1 MSQVEELGGNRIRLT
16 VDVSPHELEHAVE
29 HAASDLAGSVR
40 IPGFRKGKVPRQV
53 LVANVGKDR
62 LWAEAVESHIG
73 GWFWNAAA
81 RSRLRPVATP
91 EYDFALP
98 TSEGEPWSF
107 SATVEVQPTPE
118 IVDWA
123 SLEVPRAES
132 VVPEELVQ
140 HEVDALRNSVAEL
153 VPADDREARE
163 GDTLVV
169 DLAGANGEGQ
179 PDTVIELGAGRL
191 LGEIESA
198 LVGARA
204 GDTRTVR
211 YSLGDGSE
219 TSVDVEVKH
228 VNEKV
233 LPEADDE
240 LARSASE
247 FDTFAEL
254 RADIEGRIRAAVDER
269 STPISAPPRS
279 TSSSAPRASRPRG
292 RSSKRARVS
301 CSTPS
306 SAPSRTAASARRR
319 TSRPPARRPRLL
331 TAQVRAEAAQSVAR
345 ELALEAVAEK
355 AGIAISDDQVKDADP
370 RAGGGV
376 GRRRGRGDRGH
387 LGARA
392 PGAAPRGP
400 EAPRRARPARGR
412 READR
417 AGDARRPRGD
427 LDAGQG
433 KARRRDEV
441 VDPRKRGAAMSP
453 LIPMV
458 IEQTSRGERSFDIYS
473 RLLNERIIFLG
484 TQVDDQ
490 IANLIIAQ
498 LLHLE
503 SEDPDK
509 DIFLYINSPGGSVY
523 SGLAIYDTM
532 QFIKPDVSTI
542 CVGIAM
548 SMGALL
554 LAGGAEGKRMAL
566 PNSKILIHQVW
577 GGYQGQASDIE
588 IHARETIALKR
599 KLEEIMA
606 QHTGQDTDKVRTD
619 MDRDYFMTSEEATE
633 YGIIDRVITHR

>member
-1 MSQVEELGGNRIRLT
+1 MSQVEELGGNRVRLT

-29 HAASDLAGSVR
+29 HAASDLAGSVK

-53 LVANVGKDR
+53 LLANVGRDR
-62 LWAEAVESHIG
+62 LWVEAVESHIG

-91 EYDFALP
+91 EYDFELP
-98 TSEGEPWSF
+98 ETETEPWSF

-118 IVDWA
+118 IVDWTT
-123 SLEVPRAES
+123 LEVPRAEA

-140 HEVDALRNSVAEL
+140 AELDALRSSIAEL
-153 VPADDREARE
+153 VPADDRPAQE

-169 DLAGANGEGQ
+169 DLVGANGEGQ
-179 PDTVIELGAGRL
+179 SDTVVELGSGRL
-191 LGEIESA
+191 VEEIESA
-198 LVGARA
+198 LVGAGV

-211 YSLGDGSE
+211 YELADGSE
-219 TSVDVEVKH
+219 TSVEVTVKH

-247 FDTFAEL
+247 FDTIAEL
-254 RADIEGRIRAAVDER
+254 RGDIEGRVRAAVEERIDAAFRAAAVDELV
-269 STPISAPPRS
+269 
-279 TSSSAPRASRPRG
+279 RASNVQAAGPLVE
-292 RSSKRARVS
+292 SRARELLNGFVRS
-301 CSTPS
+301 LANRGLTPE
-306 SAPSRTAASARRR
+306 AYFQVTGQTPE
-319 TSRPPARRPRLL
+319 LL
-331 TAQVRAEAAQSVAR
+331 TAQVRAEASQSVAR

-355 AGIAISDDQVKDADP
+355 AEIVVSDDEVKDLIREQAAASGDDP
-370 RAGGGV
+370 DAVIEDIWAHGHSGAAA
-376 GRRRGRGDRGH
+376 RGPAAPG
-387 LGARA
+387 GARS
-392 PGAAPRGP
+392 P
-400 EAPRRARPARGR
+400 RGR
-412 READR
+412 REAHR
-417 AGDARRPRGD
+417 AGDARGARGH

-433 KARRRDEV
+433 EARRRDEV
-441 VDPRKRGAAMSP
+441 VDPRKRGESMSP

-498 LLHLE
+498 FLHLE

-509 DIFLYINSPGGSVY
+509 DIHLYINSPGGSVY

-532 QFIKPDVSTI
+532 QFIKPDVATT

-554 LAGGAEGKRMAL
+554 LAGGAAGKRTAL

-599 KLEEIMA
+599 KLEEIMSH
-606 QHTGQDTDKVRTD
+606 HTGKEIDRVRTD
-619 MDRDYFMTSEEATE
+619 MDRDYFMTAEEATE